1 MNAVCRKFV
10 APALALFVAAAVVRA
25 QRGSGMHA
33 GDALKKDTV
42 APWRGNAEVA
52 GKITDE
58 AGKGLANVKVT
69 FVLASA
75 NQGFFATTKKNGE
88 FSAKDIKAGEWR
100 VLIEAADFVTV
111 RQALTIADGRN
122 PPLQVQL
129 KRDTSSE
136 LLTAADALFKAGK
149 LADARA
155 EYMKVLAAHPD
166 LAGINRAIAFTYGR
180 EGNHAE
186 ALKYL
191 DLALAGNRSD
201 TQLLQLAAASATQVN
216 DFPRAMA
223 YLAAIDDGALA
234 DPDPL
239 QTAAINLLNKRRSG
253 DAIAVLDRIVAR
265 WPQYADAF
273 FYRGLAKLQA
283 DRNAEGRADLE
294 KFVAIAPADAPQ
306 MAQARELLS
315 RIK

>member
-1 MNAVCRKFV
+1 M
-10 APALALFVAAAVVRA
+10 
-25 QRGSGMHA
+25 
-33 GDALKKDTV
+33 
-42 APWRGNAEVA
+42 
-52 GKITDE
+52 
-58 AGKGLANVKVT
+58 
-69 FVLASA
+69 
-75 NQGFFATTKKNGE
+75 
-88 FSAKDIKAGEWR
+88 
-100 VLIEAADFVTV
+100 
-111 RQALTIADGRN
+111 
-122 PPLQVQL
+122 
-129 KRDTSSE
+129 
-136 LLTAADALFKAGK
+136 
-149 LADARA
+149 
-155 EYMKVLAAHPD
+155 
-166 LAGINRAIAFTYGR
+166 
-180 EGNHAE
+180 
-186 ALKYL
+186 
-191 DLALAGNRSD
+191 
-201 TQLLQLAAASATQVN
+201 LQLAAASATQVN

-239 QTAAINLLNKRRSG
+239 QTAAINLLNKRRGG